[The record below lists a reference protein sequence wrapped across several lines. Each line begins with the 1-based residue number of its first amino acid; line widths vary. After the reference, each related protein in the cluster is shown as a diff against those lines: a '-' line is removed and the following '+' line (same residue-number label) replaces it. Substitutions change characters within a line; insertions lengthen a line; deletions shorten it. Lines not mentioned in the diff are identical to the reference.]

1 MSEYIVYILE
11 CRDKSFYTGVTNNLE
26 RRLSEHQEGFDP
38 NSYTFKRRPIKLV
51 FSQKFQNI
59 KEAISF
65 EKQVKGWSKK
75 KKQAMIEGNWEMLK
89 SYSKCN
95 NKTPDKNKGF
105 DIGDFRRSSATNDH
119 KVIC

>member
-26 RRLSEHQEGFDP
+26 RRLSEHQEGFDS

-105 DIGDFRRSSATNDH
+105 DICDFRRSSATNDH